1 MQNETNERTR
11 IEGRRL
17 GKFPARQSRKALLFS
32 DFVKYSR
39 VPTRMSYWR
48 TKPEFPKRTFGNDR
62 MGDCT
67 RAKQAF
73 AAMRMERL
81 EQRGK
86 TIEITDEEI
95 VRVYVD
101 MSNRLYGGGD
111 NGAYEEDALN
121 EWRKPD
127 TTFRD
132 TNGNP
137 YTIDGF
143 LKINHANHDEMRAA
157 MALAQARGIAICL
170 NLPEAYSD
178 LNPPDG
184 VWGVPEN
191 GGPLTGR
198 WLPGSWGGHSMW
210 SLGDYDSEYVWLD
223 DTWAFGPRRI
233 TWDGLAAYCDE
244 AHMVIDSV
252 DIWRTKK
259 AADATVSL
267 NVKQFVGAVNDV
279 SATKIK

>member
-1 MQNETNERTR
+1 MANEQRV
-11 IEGRRL
+11 IDGRRL
-17 GKFPARQSRKALLFS
+17 GKLPARQSRRALLFS

-39 VPTRMSYWR
+39 VPNRVSYWHS
-48 TKPEFPKRTFGNDR
+48 KPALPKRTFGNDA

-67 RAKQAF
+67 RAKQAY

-81 EQRGK
+81 EQHK
-86 TIEITDEEI
+86 TIEITDDEI
-95 VRVYVD
+95 IRVYVD

-121 EWRKPD
+121 EWRKAD

-143 LKINHANHDEMRAA
+143 LKINHADQNEMRAA
-157 MALAQARGIAICL
+157 MALAQSRGIAICL
-170 NLPEAYSD
+170 NLPEAYAD
-178 LNPPDG
+178 LNPPD
-184 VWGVPEN
+184 VWGVPPA
-191 GGPLTGR
+191 GTPLTGK

-210 SLGDYDSEYVWLD
+210 SLGDFDSETVTVD
-223 DTWAFGPRRI
+223 DTWAFGPRKI
-233 TWDGLAAYCDE
+233 SWDGLAAYCDE

-252 DIWRTKK
+252 DIWRKRQ
-259 AADATVSL
+259 ARQADPTPVTL
-267 NVKQFVGAVNDV
+267 NVKEFVGAVNEV
-279 SATKIK
+279 STTKIKS

>member
-1 MQNETNERTR
+1 M
-11 IEGRRL
+11 
-17 GKFPARQSRKALLFS
+17 FS

-39 VPTRMSYWR
+39 VPRSVTYWKS
-48 TKPEFPKRTFGNDR
+48 KPELPKRTFGNDA

-67 RAKQAF
+67 RAKQAY
-73 AAMRMERL
+73 AAIRMERI
-81 EQRGK
+81 EQKGK
-86 TIEITDEEI
+86 TIEITDDEI

-132 TNGNP
+132 TTGNP

-143 LKINHANHDEMRAA
+143 LKINQAKQDELRAA

-170 NLPEAYSD
+170 NLPEAYSE
-178 LNPPDG
+178 LNPPD
-184 VWGVPEN
+184 VWGVPLKGE
-191 GGPLTGR
+191 PLTGK

-210 SLGDYDSEYVWLD
+210 SLGDFDSEGAWLD
-223 DTWAFGPRRI
+223 DTWAFGPRKI
-233 TWDGLAAYCDE
+233 SWDGLAAYCDE

-252 DIWRTKK
+252 DLWRKK
-259 AADATVSL
+259 QAAVQTITAVEFK
-267 NVKQFVGAVNDV
+267 VKEFVGAVNEV
-279 SATKIK
+279 STTKIKS